1 MGQAS
6 ILMYSAMLGS
16 HGHPF
21 LPLPEITSFSWLLE
35 HLEHT
40 WHLLPPP
47 PLSPHPLRVCVSV
60 CLCDMRQ
67 VSPELRSFLPI
78 VFTSLV
84 LGLQVHIPRASLI
97 CGLNSLVTLPPP
109 APSPAPQ
116 VTSEELALWE
126 ALAERKAAY

>member
-1 MGQAS
+1 MQCVCVRV
-6 ILMYSAMLGS
+6 
-16 HGHPF
+16 
-21 LPLPEITSFSWLLE
+21 
-35 HLEHT
+35 
-40 WHLLPPP
+40 
-47 PLSPHPLRVCVSV
+47 RVCVSV